1 MRRTR
6 LLSAAALA
14 LVAVG
19 GAALVADVSAG
30 AATTTAASTV
40 RPLNTAPPTIISE
53 VPPNPVPTHPL
64 PTPTPIPPTPAPPT
78 PAPKP
83 IPPTGWACRAG
94 TAQAGLRI
102 DVTGSVCARFAN
114 GQWQGRTTLKLV
126 NHGPAVDGVAY
137 LFYNVL
143 PEQPTFNP
151 AMVSFHL
158 RAKGTLTIPLAVSGL
173 AASDNS
179 GAWIQATVQ
188 PNWLPGYGSGD
199 DAALSSPTI
208 TRLKASAVPLR
219 SSRVSSP
226 VCIKGKIPFTNV
238 TATYTYCTRQVRGR
252 LVGSGTITYRTASTG
267 VQAFVTLA
275 QSINGIRVASTSV
288 MLPGTTR
295 TKRVALPTLNT
306 QLLVGDR
313 TATVAD
319 FSGQTAVTSKPLRI
333 R

>member
-6 LLSAAALA
+6 LLPAAALA

-30 AATTTAASTV
+30 AATTSATAAV
-40 RPLNTAPPTIISE
+40 RPLTSAGPTIVSE
-53 VPPNPVPTHPL
+53 LPPNPVPSHPA
-64 PTPTPIPPTPAPPT
+64 PSPMPPTPAPPV

-83 IPPTGWACRAG
+83 LPPTAWACRAG
-94 TAQAGLRI
+94 VTHAGLRI
-102 DVTGSVCARFAN
+102 DVSGSVCARFAN
-114 GQWQGRTTLKLV
+114 GQWQGRTTLTLV

-151 AMVSFHL
+151 STVSFHL
-158 RAKGTLTIPLAVSGL
+158 RAKGTLTIPLSVSGT

-179 GAWIQATVQ
+179 AGWIQATVQ

-199 DAALSSPTI
+199 DATLSSPTV
-208 TRLKASAVPLR
+208 TRLKASGVPLR

-226 VCIKGKIPFTNV
+226 VCVKGKIPLTTV
-238 TATYTYCTRQVRGR
+238 HATYTYCTRQVRGR

-267 VQAFVTLA
+267 VQAFVTVA
-275 QSINGIRVASTSV
+275 QSVNGIRVASTSV

-295 TKRVALPTLNT
+295 TRTVALPTLSN